1 MREAISDHQ
10 KSSEVII
17 PSGARPDRSAAPDE
31 RGNQR
36 QSEVIRGHHDQIGAQ
51 HLIVERA
58 SWRAL
63 ACKAVHQWQAAR
75 RDRIEIVSRSYR
87 DRSAAHLV
95 FEGGSEGAIVRL
107 ERLLD
112 LPTGSM
118 QRALRGHSEVTQ
130 RGHSERALRGHSEGT
145 QRALRGHSERALR
158 GTLKALRCP
167 LQLSTDARGHLDGRG
182 NQGQSIATKGDRTWP
197 RMPETVLM
205 DAPSNLATSREELNM
220 PPTKAVCLR
229 ICEGKKGWRGWAV

>member
-130 RGHSERALRGHSEGT
+130 RALRGHSEVT
-145 QRALRGHSERALR
+145 QRALSE
-158 GTLKALRCP
+158 GTQRHFEGTQMP
-167 LQLSTDARGHLDGRG
+167 
-182 NQGQSIATKGDRTWP
+182 IATEHGCP
-197 RMPETVLM
+197 R
-205 DAPSNLATSREELNM
+205 PS
-220 PPTKAVCLR
+220 
-229 ICEGKKGWRGWAV
+229 